1 MHLSSLPEKNLSWAV
16 VGASVPGASHLQQQL
31 PCQDAHFYEVLPS
44 GWGVAIIA
52 DGAGSAEKAHLGAQ
66 FLAQETGLAL
76 RKLLLEPAW
85 VSNKTLPEQDTWQAL
100 VKGSLLPIKQKLDA
114 LALRLGIALKE
125 LSATLLGLIFGPS
138 GLLALHIGD
147 GRSAYQDAQGNW
159 HALTRP
165 WKGEYANETV
175 FFASDIWSEDRLDQ
189 YLNTRRVEGSIQA
202 FALLSD
208 GCERHSFVCNV
219 WQEEEKRFVDPN
231 TPFPNFF
238 NPLVANLRQMY
249 QKGTQEAEMKEKW
262 EKFLKEG
269 HPRLKTEPDDKTMV
283 LGVFI
288 PSPKAL
294 PND

>member
-1 MHLSSLPEKNLSWAV
+1 MALSSSPKQNLSWAV
-16 VGASVPGASHLQQQL
+16 VGASVAGASHLQHQV
-31 PCQDAHFYEVLPS
+31 PCQDAHYYEVLPS
-44 GWGVAIIA
+44 GWGVATVA
-52 DGAGSAEKAHLGAQ
+52 DGAGSAEKAHIGAQ
-66 FLAQETGLAL
+66 FLAQETGQAL
-76 RKLLLEPAW
+76 RKLLLAEAW
-85 VSNKTLPEQDTWQAL
+85 PNTNTLPSSNAWQDL
-100 VKGSLLPIKQKLDA
+100 VKNSLLPVKQKLDA
-114 LALRLGIALKE
+114 LTLQLGVALKE
-125 LSATLLGLIFGPS
+125 LSATLLGLIFSPS

-175 FFASDIWSEDRLDQ
+175 FFASDIWSDNRLDQ
-189 YLNTRRVEGSIQA
+189 YLSTRRIEGPVQA

-238 NPLVANLRQMY
+238 NPLVANLRQMH
-249 QKGTQEAEMKEKW
+249 QKGTQEKEMKEKW

-288 PSPKAL
+288 PPSLAE
-294 PND
+294 